1 MNYDSFCNWL
11 ELYGK
16 AWTLRDPELL
26 NELFTEDAKYY
37 EKPFSLPFDG
47 MDSIKDYWRIVA
59 QTQSD
64 IRFEYKIFMVSETY
78 GIAHWEASFVRKPNK
93 ELVKLDGIFVVN
105 LNSENKCTL
114 FREWWQSQKT
124 DF

>member
-1 MNYDSFCNWL
+1 MDYDSFRNWL

-26 NELFTEDAKYY
+26 NALFTEDVKYY

-47 MDSIKDYWRIVA
+47 MDSVKDYWRIVV

-64 IRFEYKIFMVSETY
+64 IKFEYKILAVSETN
-78 GIAHWEASFVRKPNK
+78 GIAHWKASFVRKPSK
-93 ELVKLDGIFVVN
+93 EFVKLDGIFVAN
-105 LNSENKCTL
+105 LNSENKCSL